1 MYSEGTKFRHW
12 TAGGLTMSRAVIYE
26 TFGGPEVLELREVPE
41 PHADPGEVRV
51 RVTAAGLN
59 PMDWGIAAR
68 PEAAARFGITVPS
81 GFGSDLA
88 GVVDEVG
95 DGVTGFRVGDR
106 VYGAALGRAVADF
119 VVVRPPSDSLRPT
132 PEGISDEVASTLG
145 VAGATAVAALAAIG
159 LRSGDTV
166 LIGGAAGGVGVF
178 AVQLAVLAGTTVIGT
193 ASPGTFE
200 FLRQLGAEPV
210 AYGPGLADRVR
221 ALAPGRVSAAAD
233 LFGTETAEAA
243 LALGVPPEQIS
254 TIAAGPNPPGGVRAT
269 GGFDAAPDALQ
280 QVTDAILA
288 GRLTVPVAASF
299 PVEKVRDAVTMQ
311 AGRHV
316 HGKVVVT
323 L

>member
-1 MYSEGTKFRHW
+1 
-12 TAGGLTMSRAVIYE
+12 MSRAVVYE

-41 PHADPGEVRV
+41 PHAGPGEVRV

-59 PMDWGIAAR
+59 PMDWGIASR
-68 PEAAARFGITVPS
+68 PEAAARFGIAVPS

-88 GVVDEVG
+88 GVIDEVG
-95 DGVTGFRVGDR
+95 DGATGFAVGDR
-106 VYGAALGRAVADF
+106 VYGGALGRAIADF
-119 VVVRPPSDSLRPT
+119 AVVRPPADPLWHT
-132 PEGISDEVASTLG
+132 PEGISDHVASTLP
-145 VAGATAVAALAAIG
+145 VAGLTAAAALAAIG
-159 LRSGDTV
+159 LGPGDTV

-178 AVQLAVLAGTTVIGT
+178 AVQLARLAGATVIGT

-210 AYGPGLADRVR
+210 AYGAGLADRVR
-221 ALAPGRVSAAAD
+221 ALAPGGVTAATD

-243 LALGVPPEQIS
+243 LALGVAPERIS
-254 TIAAGPNPPGGVRAT
+254 TVAAGPHSPGGVRAT
-269 GGFDAAPDALQ
+269 GAIDAPADALKQ
-280 QVTDAILA
+280 ITDAILA
-288 GRLTVPVAASF
+288 GKLTVPIAAAF
-299 PVEKVRDAVTMQ
+299 PVEKIRDAVTLQ